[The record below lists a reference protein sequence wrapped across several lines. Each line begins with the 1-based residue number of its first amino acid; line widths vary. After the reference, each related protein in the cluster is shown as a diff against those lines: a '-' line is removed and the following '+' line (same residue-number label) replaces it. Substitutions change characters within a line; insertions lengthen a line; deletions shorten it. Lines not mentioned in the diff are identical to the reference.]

1 MKKLKLL
8 AFASMLALLTM
19 FNPCFGDMAKLTAFN
34 DHERDSR
41 PYGALNCQGTR
52 LEVGQCAADLKYH
65 KLGERVAIQGMGV
78 YTVSDCGSDIKGKN
92 RYDIYVSSL
101 KEVSNFGVK
110 YRDVTEIGK
119 EKMKEV
125 IKSTSVCNTPTPNKE
140 LVYSSKRCTSHSITV
155 NKDVGVMLAS
165 D

>member
-34 DHERDSR
+34 DRERDSR

-52 LEVGQCAADLKYH
+52 LEVGQCAADLRYH
-65 KLGERVAIQGMGV
+65 KLGERIAIQGMGV

-119 EKMKEV
+119 EK
-125 IKSTSVCNTPTPNKE
+125 IKPITEDRFVKNIPNKTSV
-140 LVYSSKRCTSHSITV
+140 LAYSSKRCTSHSITV
-155 NKDVGVMLAS
+155 NKDIGVMLAS